1 MDNLQRQ
8 FDDLRTETREDF
20 KFMMLALGVAKSEMD
35 EAHRRID
42 ELGQRFAEVGQQLG
56 RVHGRMGRQEERFEL
71 MLDVVQQAV
80 NEVKAQPATR
90 AELDEIRGRLERLEK
105 KIA

>member
-8 FDDLRTETREDF
+8 IDHLRTEAREDF
-20 KFMMLALGVAKSEMD
+20 KFMMLALATAKENMD
-35 EAHRRID
+35 KVSQD
-42 ELGQRFAEVGQQLG
+42 LG

-71 MLDVVQQAV
+71 MLDVVQQTV
-80 NEVKAQPATR
+80 NGVGTK
-90 AELDEIRGRLERLEK
+90 AELEEIRSRLETLEK

>member
-1 MDNLQRQ
+1 MDDLQRQ
-8 FDDLRTETREDF
+8 FDQLGKETREDF

-42 ELGQRFAEVGQQLG
+42 EIGQRFAEVGQQLG
-56 RVHGRMGRQEERFEL
+56 RVHGRMGRH
-71 MLDVVQQAV
+71 AV
-80 NEVKAQPATR
+80 SEGKAQPATR

>member
-8 FDDLRTETREDF
+8 MDHLRSETREDF

-35 EAHRRID
+35 EANQRID
-42 ELGQRFAEVGQQLG
+42 EIGQRFAEVGQQLG

-80 NEVKAQPATR
+80 NEGRGQPVTR
-90 AELDEIRGRLERLEK
+90 AELDEIRSRVESLEK